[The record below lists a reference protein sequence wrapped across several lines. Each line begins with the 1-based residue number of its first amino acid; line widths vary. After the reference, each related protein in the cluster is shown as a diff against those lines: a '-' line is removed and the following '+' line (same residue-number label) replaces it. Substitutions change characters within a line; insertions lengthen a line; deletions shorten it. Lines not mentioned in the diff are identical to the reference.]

1 MNCIKQIMTDQIY
14 RNCIL
19 LIAIKLKCNLFMVSL
34 CYIKN
39 MKICLWYVYGMPA
52 TVHNIHDTC

>member
-1 MNCIKQIMTDQIY
+1 MTDQIY